1 MTLSLLFLYSL
12 YLSGALLL
20 MYAGVRLSRV
30 NLTRYGRPAILLA
43 TFSSAIAAALPLIIG
58 WHSRPEIILSP
69 ELIPMIKFDLDGGA
83 VSVATEQKISRWS
96 IFCTIYIIG
105 LIIAALRVLRTI
117 LKINLLALR
126 AEARGDVLISDDAEV
141 PFSWG
146 SYIIMSRA
154 DFEANGAM
162 LRAHEMAHKSARHWL
177 DLLMLNLLGCLTWY
191 CPAIPL
197 LRRQLQA
204 CHEFEADRA
213 VIRAGFDAQEYQ
225 MLLISK
231 ASGRRFANSVTDS
244 INNHPLKQRII
255 MMQKKST
262 LRHGLLRSLAL
273 IPVGLAV
280 FALASSSLLASPA
293 ESLMPAKIS
302 VEPQKEEIKAT
313 PSEQNAVEA
322 PQISP
327 ENTTQAIVP
336 SVEEQSQTSVKEE
349 KTTAESPKK
358 EEATVADELLVVGGS
373 APQKTENS
381 SDEKTF
387 TEVEQGPQF
396 PGGETKMFEFLSKS
410 IRYPAEC
417 AERNIQGRVVVQFQ
431 VLKDG
436 SIGQVKVVRGVDPQ
450 LDGEAVR
457 IVRTFPK
464 FIPGTMNGEPV
475 NVWYTLPVN
484 FKLQ

>member
-30 NLTRYGRPAILLA
+30 ILTCYGRPAILLA
-43 TFSSAIAAALPLIIG
+43 AFSAAIAAALPLIIG

-96 IFCTIYIIG
+96 IFCTIYLIG
-105 LIIAALRVLRTI
+105 LIFAALRVLWTI

-146 SYIIMSRA
+146 SYIIMSQA

-213 VIRAGFDAQEYQ
+213 VIHAGFDAQEYQ

-255 MMQKKST
+255 MMQKKSS

-280 FALASSSLLASPA
+280 FALASSSLLATPA
-293 ESLMPAKIS
+293 ESLMPLKLAAVDQKE
-302 VEPQKEEIKAT
+302 EPQK
-313 PSEQNAVEA
+313 VEVTTD
-322 PQISP
+322 
-327 ENTTQAIVP
+327 ENETETV
-336 SVEEQSQTSVKEE
+336 VF
-349 KTTAESPKK
+349 TAEK
-358 EEATVADELLVVGGS
+358 
-373 APQKTENS
+373 APE
-381 SDEKTF
+381 
-387 TEVEQGPQF
+387 F
-396 PGGETKMFEFLSKS
+396 PGGEMEMFSYLAKNV
-410 IRYPAEC
+410 RYPKEC
-417 AERNIQGRVVVQFQ
+417 AEKKIQGRVSVRFVVK
-431 VLKDG
+431 KDG
-436 SIGQVKVVRGVDPQ
+436 SIGEVKVVKSADPQ
-450 LDGEAVR
+450 LDAEAVR
-457 IVRTFPK
+457 VVKSFPK
-464 FIPGTMNGEPV
+464 FTPGKMNGQPV
-475 NVWYTLPVN
+475 NVWYSLPIT
-484 FKLQ
+484 FKLK